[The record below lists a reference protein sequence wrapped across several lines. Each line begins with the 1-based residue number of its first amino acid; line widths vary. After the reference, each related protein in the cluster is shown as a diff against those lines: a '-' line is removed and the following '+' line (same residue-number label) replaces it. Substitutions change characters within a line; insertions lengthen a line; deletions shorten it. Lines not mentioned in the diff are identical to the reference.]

1 MLSII
6 GRLEPP
12 QGDGLS
18 DVHKV
23 VQIIARAIHGEVRTP
38 FFRITRASVFYTL
51 PTSRRMFVFAGAVA
65 PQYPFAAIVYN
76 IADTAIIISLKVSAT
91 EL

>member
-18 DVHKV
+18 AAHEV
-23 VQIIARAIHGEVRTP
+23 VQIIARAIHGEVRT
-38 FFRITRASVFYTL
+38 
-51 PTSRRMFVFAGAVA
+51 
-65 PQYPFAAIVYN
+65 
-76 IADTAIIISLKVSAT
+76 
-91 EL
+91 